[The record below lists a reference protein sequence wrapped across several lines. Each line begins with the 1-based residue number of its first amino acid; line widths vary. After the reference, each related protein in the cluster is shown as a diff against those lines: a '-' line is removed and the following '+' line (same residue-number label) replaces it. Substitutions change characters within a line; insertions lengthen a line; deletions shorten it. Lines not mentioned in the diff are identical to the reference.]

1 MRTLFLMTRL
11 LLALVFTAPLFSRAQ
26 TFESLTSFQPPVS
39 AAKGAPQAPE
49 KVDLSSQF
57 TGPARKQGHLGSC
70 HAFVAVA
77 LIEAAYFR
85 EHGTRVRLSEA
96 DLFMRRNALPAL
108 PFLRSRETSMLRPG
122 VKYALAHGVLPGD
135 HYEAFEARHHAFKK
149 RFFKFL
155 DGRRSVVEELLP
167 ESATPEASAAREKI
181 RADLAGFAVDG
192 ESILKFAGAAARSA
206 VKKDTVRCNEARVAG
221 LLERQL
227 NAGRPVGV
235 GLNTGWTKSAA
246 WRRDS
251 DGPGGSHYFVVKGY
265 DRTDAGLV
273 FHTRNTWSE
282 EAGGSPDL
290 SGEDLCEVFAMTY
303 IRAPSD
309 AR

>member
-1 MRTLFLMTRL
+1 MTRFL
-11 LLALVFTAPLFSRAQ
+11 LVLAFAAPLFARAQ
-26 TFESLTSFQPPVS
+26 SFESLASFEPPAS
-39 AAKGAPQAPE
+39 LTKGSPQSPE
-49 KVDLSSQF
+49 AVDLSFQF

-70 HAFVAVA
+70 HAFAAIA
-77 LIEAAYFR
+77 LIESAYFR
-85 EHGTRVRLSEA
+85 EHGIHVRLSEA
-96 DLFMRRNALPAL
+96 DLFVRRNALPAL
-108 PFLRSRETSMLRPG
+108 PFLRSRETGMLRPG
-122 VKYALAHGVLPGD
+122 VTYALAHGVLPGD
-135 HYEAFEARHHAFKK
+135 HYEAFEARYHAFKK

-155 DGRRSVVEELLP
+155 DGRRSVIDELLP
-167 ESATPEASAAREKI
+167 ESATPEGLAAREKI
-181 RADLAGFAVDG
+181 RVELEGFNVDG
-192 ESILKFAGAAARSA
+192 ESVLKFAGAAARSA
-206 VKKDTVRCNEARVAG
+206 VKKDTVRCSTARVAG

-246 WRRDS
+246 WRRES

-265 DRTDAGLV
+265 DRTDAGIV

-290 SGEDLCEVFAMTY
+290 SGEDLCEVFAMTWV
-303 IRAPSD
+303 RAPSD